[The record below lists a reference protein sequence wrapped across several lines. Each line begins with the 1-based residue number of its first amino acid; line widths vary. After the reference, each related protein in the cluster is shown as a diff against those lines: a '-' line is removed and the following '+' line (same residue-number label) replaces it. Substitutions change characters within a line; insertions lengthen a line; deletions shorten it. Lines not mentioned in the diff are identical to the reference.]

1 MDMDLIPTDVMLEIL
16 SRLPAKSAIRFR
28 CVSKLWGSM
37 LNRPYFTE
45 LFLTRSSARPRLIFG
60 VVKRNGELL
69 LYSSPQPRNLYKNSS
84 LVVAADFH
92 LKFSVDNNNC
102 GYNCEYTSGLIYF
115 PRKYKDAMPVICNP
129 VTGQYATLPVGKE
142 YIRCKSFLGFDPIDN
157 QFKVLRMHNNLRK
170 DWDNYILTLG
180 TGNMWRKIQ
189 CPLTHYPV
197 REGIC
202 INGFL
207 YYLAELADELSDKKS
222 YAIVCFDVRTEKF
235 KFIDAECY
243 YHKLINYKGKV
254 CGIKLEYAYDGGF
267 PLKLSLWVLEDVEK
281 QEWSNYSYCLEVKN
295 VKANCNLSVVGMT
308 ARGEI
313 VLVKE
318 DAFKPFYVFYFNPE
332 RNTLQSVE
340 IQGVG
345 EVQKWSNI
353 DIVFGFVDHVEDLN
367 FDIM

>member
-102 GYNCEYTSGLIYF
+102 GYNW
-115 PRKYKDAMPVICNP
+115 
-129 VTGQYATLPVGKE
+129 KE

>member
-1 MDMDLIPTDVMLEIL
+1 MDMDSIPTDLMLEIL
-16 SRLPAKSAIRFR
+16 SRLPAKSVRRFL

-60 VVKRNGELL
+60 VVKRHGELL
-69 LYSSPQPRNLYKNSS
+69 LYSSPQPQNLYKNSS

-92 LKFSVDNNNC
+92 MKFSVDNNNC
-102 GYNCEYTSGLIYF
+102 GYNC
-115 PRKYKDAMPVICNP
+115 R
-129 VTGQYATLPVGKE
+129 E
-142 YIRCKSFLGFDPIDN
+142 YIRYCKSFLGFDPIDN
-157 QFKVLRMHNNLRK
+157 QFKVLRMNDNTVRK

-180 TGNMWRKIQ
+180 TENMWRKIQ

-222 YAIVCFDVRTEKF
+222 YAIVCFDVRIEKF

-281 QEWSNYSYCLEVKN
+281 QEWSKYVYCLWDKN
-295 VKANCNLSVVGMT
+295 VKVNCNLQVVGMT

-313 VLVKE
+313 VLVEE
-318 DAFKPFYVFYFNPE
+318 DACKPFYVFYFNPE
-332 RNTLQSVE
+332 RNSLQSVE

-345 EVQKWSNI
+345 ETPKWCNI
-353 DIVFGFVDHVEDLN
+353 DIVFGFVDHVEDLEFN
-367 FDIM
+367 IM